1 MIMKRI
7 FCFALMALFT
17 TNSLVAQEIAD
28 DDASP
33 QSQSDEIW
41 GKKQKNTND
50 NSSVLKWR
58 PPPPSTAAPIDGGVL
73 LLLGAGVLYGRKR
86 LTKKTA

>member
-33 QSQSDEIW
+33 QSQS
-41 GKKQKNTND
+41 
-50 NSSVLKWR
+50 
-58 PPPPSTAAPIDGGVL
+58 
-73 LLLGAGVLYGRKR
+73 Y
-86 LTKKTA
+86 